1 MVLKNYNKCLIFLS
15 DFIEAKISY
24 FDCPAF
30 VNMYTNLKGDNSE
43 GKLYLV
49 YKFSSHYELSKKIE
63 EISCNKTYYNKIPN
77 IEVLTERE
85 IEILRAICKGDVK
98 KKIAK
103 NLFISERTLYNH
115 IQNIYD
121 KLEVSN
127 TVEAY
132 NKAIKLGYI
141 EPLM

>member
-1 MVLKNYNKCLIFLS
+1 MRLS
-15 DFIEAKISY
+15 FPFASV
-24 FDCPAF
+24 PAA
-30 VNMYTNLKGDNSE
+30 VPRPLRERDLGNGKGD
-43 GKLYLV
+43 
-49 YKFSSHYELSKKIE
+49 I
-63 EISCNKTYYNKIPN
+63 
-77 IEVLTERE
+77 
-85 IEILRAICKGDVK
+85 K

>member
-63 EISCNKTYYNKIPN
+63 EISCNKTYYNWFPYTINKQSYIVFSFKVSKDKIQ
-77 IEVLTERE
+77 ELEF
-85 IEILRAICKGDVK
+85 CKKADLLIV
-98 KKIAK
+98 
-103 NLFISERTLYNH
+103 
-115 IQNIYD
+115 IQ
-121 KLEVSN
+121 
-127 TVEAY
+127 
-132 NKAIKLGYI
+132 
-141 EPLM
+141 M

>member
-1 MVLKNYNKCLIFLS
+1 MLKSICTGKTKKEL
-15 DFIEAKISY
+15 AK
-24 FDCPAF
+24 
-30 VNMYTNLKGDNSE
+30 E
-43 GKLYLV
+43 
-49 YKFSSHYELSKKIE
+49 
-63 EISCNKTYYNKIPN
+63 
-77 IEVLTERE
+77 
-85 IEILRAICKGDVK
+85 
-98 KKIAK
+98 
-103 NLFISERTLYNH
+103 LFISERTLYNH

>member
-63 EISCNKTYYNKIPN
+63 EISCNKTYYNWFPYTINKQSYKIGRASCR
-77 IEVLTERE
+77 ER
-85 IEILRAICKGDVK
+85 V
-98 KKIAK
+98 
-103 NLFISERTLYNH
+103 
-115 IQNIYD
+115 
-121 KLEVSN
+121 
-127 TVEAY
+127 
-132 NKAIKLGYI
+132 
-141 EPLM
+141 